1 MPGRDVPRVAM
12 GARTGIPTRGPLPL
26 PHWRPLRRAGRGPQH
41 VAQTV
46 RGPERELT
54 ETQLY
59 GATARLVGPVT
70 VQHPPRHAV
79 AAGVVGPVRV
89 GGGMGD
95 TFSESAGGRLVVI
108 NGQTV
113 LQLYGGP
120 TR

>member
-59 GATARLVGPVT
+59 GATARLVGPVA

-79 AAGVVGPVRV
+79 AAGIVGPVRV
-89 GGGMGD
+89 RGGMGD
-95 TFSESAGGRLVVI
+95 TFPGAAGGRLVFVG
-108 NGQTV
+108 GQYV
-113 LQLYGGP
+113 LQLYGVEE
-120 TR
+120 